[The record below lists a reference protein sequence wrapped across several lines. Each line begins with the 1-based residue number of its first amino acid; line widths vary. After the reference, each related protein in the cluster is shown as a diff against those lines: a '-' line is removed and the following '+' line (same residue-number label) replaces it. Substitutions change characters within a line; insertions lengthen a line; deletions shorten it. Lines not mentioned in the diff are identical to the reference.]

1 MARMSAYRLG
11 PRLGVLQCVVIIA
24 ALVCG
29 GSTHAGSPSVTE
41 CFEGSDFI
49 ANAARARDNG
59 IARTVFLARMDEEFV
74 MTRAF
79 PPALRW
85 FAKDFDDEQF
95 LRAAAI
101 TVFDAPAPPEHH
113 RALFLDACFA
123 RSIA

>member
-1 MARMSAYRLG
+1 MQF
-11 PRLGVLQCVVIIA
+11 VLVLA
-24 ALVCG
+24 AVCG
-29 GSTHAGSPSVTE
+29 GSTHAGSPSVAE

-85 FAKDFDDEQF
+85 FAKDTADEQF
-95 LRAAAI
+95 LRAAAK
-101 TVFDAPAPPEHH
+101 TVFDAPATPEHH
-113 RALFLDACFA
+113 RVLFLDACFA
-123 RSIA
+123 RSVE